1 MTERNL
7 EASTP
12 VKGSMTARVQAV
24 AFVGL
29 ALALAL
35 TASGVAAVPAWTVP
49 VIATLA
55 VVVAVLVVR
64 SSLSG
69 DRRVDA
75 LRDEAD
81 RLREECAALKESEAR
96 YRSYSEAT
104 ADWFWE
110 TDSEHRYCWFSDE
123 FLVVLEIPPD
133 RLMGKRSWDVVSE
146 RMEIDSEQWQAHIA
160 DLTAQRPFRDFKYW
174 LEDDLGRARWIKVH
188 GIPRF
193 DAEGS
198 FTGYR
203 GTGTDITAAV
213 EAAHRMHMLNR
224 AVEQSPVS
232 IVITDLRADIQ
243 YVNSKFL
250 EVTGYTAEEALG
262 RNPRILKSDRTPP
275 EIYEAMWTALAN
287 GEKWE
292 GELINRRKNGD
303 LYWEMASIQPIQNIE
318 GAVTNYLAIKSDIT
332 QQKHNEARMAEL
344 VEDLRRSNEEL
355 EQFAYVASHDLR
367 QPLRMISGYLGM
379 LQKMLAN
386 SLDDDAR
393 TFFGFA
399 IDGAKRLDRMII
411 DLLEY
416 SRIGRQA
423 VPQERIDLNEAMGD
437 SLRHLEVAVAEVG
450 AEVTRP
456 ESMPTITGDRSELV
470 RLFQNLIG
478 NAIKYCAPGRKPKV
492 GISCQD
498 QGGYWVVAIQ
508 DNGIG
513 IAKDDLQRVFGI
525 FQRLVTREQ
534 YEGTGIGLA
543 VCRKIAE
550 HHGGHIWVESELGV
564 GSTFLVALPIL
575 RQGVEF

>member
-1 MTERNL
+1 
-7 EASTP
+7 
-12 VKGSMTARVQAV
+12 MTAYIQAI
-24 AFVGL
+24 AFIGL

-35 TASGVAAVPAWTVP
+35 TASGVATVPAWGVAA
-49 VIATLA
+49 IAVLA
-55 VVVAVLVVR
+55 AAVAVLTVR
-64 SSLSG
+64 SALS
-69 DRRVDA
+69 DRRHVDE
-75 LRDEAD
+75 LRHDVAC
-81 RLREECAALKESEAR
+81 LREEYAALKESEAR

-110 TDSEHRYCWFSDE
+110 TDAEHRFCWFSEE
-123 FLVVLEIPPD
+123 FKRVLDVPPH
-133 RLMGKRSWDVVSE
+133 RLLGKRSWDVVSE

-174 LEDDLGRARWIKVH
+174 LEDDLGRARWIKIH

-193 DAEGS
+193 GADDS
-198 FTGYR
+198 FLGYR

-213 EAAHRMHMLNR
+213 ENAHRMHMLNR

-232 IVITDLRADIQ
+232 IVITDLKADIQ
-243 YVNSKFL
+243 YVNSTFL
-250 EVTGYTAEEALG
+250 DVTGYSAEEALG
-262 RNPRILKSDRTPP
+262 RNPRILKSERTPP
-275 EIYEAMWTALAN
+275 EVYDAMWAALAN

-292 GELINRRKNGD
+292 GELINRRKNGE
-303 LYWEMASIQPIQNIE
+303 LYWELASIQPIQNIE
-318 GAVTNYLAIKSDIT
+318 GVITNYLAIKSDIT
-332 QQKHNEARMAEL
+332 LQKRNEARMAEL
-344 VEDLRRSNEEL
+344 VKDLRNSNEEL

-399 IDGAKRLDRMII
+399 IDGAKRLDRMIV

-416 SRIGRQA
+416 SRIGRQT
-423 VPQERIDLNEAMGD
+423 VPRDRIDLNEVIGD
-437 SLRHLEVAVAEVG
+437 SLRHLEVAIAEAG
-450 AEVTRP
+450 ADVTAGAG
-456 ESMPTITGDRSELV
+456 MPTITGDRSELV

-478 NAIKYCAPGRKPKV
+478 NAIKYCPADRAPKIRV
-492 GISCQD
+492 SCED
-498 QGGYWVVAIQ
+498 QGGYWVLTVK

-513 IAKDDLQRVFGI
+513 IGKDDLQRVFGI

-550 HHGGHIWVESELGV
+550 HHGGHIWVESELNQ
-564 GSTFLVALPIL
+564 GSSFHVAVPMLKTNDE
-575 RQGVEF
+575 V